1 MSEDAG
7 ESWDVFLSYS
17 RSDTEF
23 MRNLCADLRSEGFRV
38 WIDEGLDPG
47 TKRWEEEVERAVER
61 ARAIVTILS
70 PASKQSLWVGR
81 ELSYGEGRGS
91 VSSRLSRKEA
101 SRSRCRSASALHNG
115 STPGRITSV
124 RWNDFER
131 PLPNTPAKMFGKLG
145 CLL

>member
-1 MSEDAG
+1 MSEETG
-7 ESWDVFLSYS
+7 ESCDIFLSYS

-47 TKRWEEEVERAVER
+47 TKRWEEEVERAIEH

-81 ELSYGEGRGS
+81 ELSYGEGRGIRVFPVLAEGSEQSS
-91 VSSRLSRKEA
+91 VPLRLSSTQWVDARQEVEA
-101 SRSRCRSASALHNG
+101 GEKDEQDAG
-115 STPGRITSV
+115 EVEVGRV
-124 RWNDFER
+124 GR
-131 PLPNTPAKMFGKLG
+131 
-145 CLL
+145 